1 MLMRIAYRHIFRQ
14 AIIRINGLLQYCGA
28 SVFLRIASLPY
39 VSIAGHA
46 HIHEKNATPTRTFRV
61 SFPAKISLT
70 RKLALLGKNNFEQ
83 FGFPVYAPVRTGR
96 P

>member
-1 MLMRIAYRHIFRQ
+1 VL
-14 AIIRINGLLQYCGA
+14 
-28 SVFLRIASLPY
+28 LPY
-39 VSIAGHA
+39 VSSAGHA
-46 HIHEKNATPTRTFRV
+46 HIHEKNATPRIQGF